1 MNLIAKDMDVFIVYV
16 VLFCRQNIAFVGI
29 AMMALHGVIDLQN
42 KVNFKAVLEY
52 RALGDTILKKNI
64 SQMVNVMCS
73 IQVLKRRTKLLQLQV
88 TA

>member
-52 RALGDTILKKNI
+52 RALGDTILKKKHLTDG
-64 SQMVNVMCS
+64 QCNVQYTGPETQDKIFTTS
-73 IQVLKRRTKLLQLQV
+73 SH
-88 TA
+88 